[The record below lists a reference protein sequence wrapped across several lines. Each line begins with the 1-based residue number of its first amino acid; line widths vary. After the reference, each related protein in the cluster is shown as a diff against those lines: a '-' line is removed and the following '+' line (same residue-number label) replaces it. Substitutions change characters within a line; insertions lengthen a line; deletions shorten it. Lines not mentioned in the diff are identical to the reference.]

1 MCSDSGSDRL
11 GLVTLGSLMAKQAS
25 VGIPNVYPLFLKV
38 DTRERER
45 HARAELKNEPM
56 EVVLLRAQVLYEF
69 LKQTNPFKI
78 PHGQQLP
85 WRFRACG
92 TGEDIYCETIGDL
105 EKVRELVLGV
115 IREKI
120 SVAGVTKLV
129 QNARNKAQERKGVPK
144 KVSARAEA
152 VLQTLGT
159 ERESE

>member
-1 MCSDSGSDRL
+1 
-11 GLVTLGSLMAKQAS
+11 
-25 VGIPNVYPLFLKV
+25 
-38 DTRERER
+38 
-45 HARAELKNEPM
+45 M

-78 PHGQQLP
+78 PHGELLP

-92 TGEDIYCETIGDL
+92 TGEDIYCETNGDL
-105 EKVRELVLGV
+105 EKVRELVLEV